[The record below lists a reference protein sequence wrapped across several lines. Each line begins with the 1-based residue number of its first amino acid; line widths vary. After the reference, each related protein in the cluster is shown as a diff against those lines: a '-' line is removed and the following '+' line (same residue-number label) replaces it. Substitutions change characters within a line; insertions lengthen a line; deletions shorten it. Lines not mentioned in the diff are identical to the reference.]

1 LCPSGEFAKKKSNA
15 LAYAKGFIVAAYNGV
30 NYSPLTKCKWA
41 MYIASNQSSK
51 NANGYL
57 FMLQAKMDG
66 WMQMGMYVCEQSR
79 KDE

>member
-1 LCPSGEFAKKKSNA
+1 
-15 LAYAKGFIVAAYNGV
+15 
-30 NYSPLTKCKWA
+30 

-51 NANGYL
+51 ECKWV